1 MVKLNLIA
9 TAAFGLESVVAL
21 ELKNLGIND
30 VMVENG
36 KVQFFGDY
44 STIARTNLWLRTAD
58 RVLIKAGE
66 FYAESF
72 EELFEKTKAL
82 PWEEFL
88 PENANFPVTGK
99 AVRSRLMS
107 VSDCQAIVKK
117 AIVERLKGKYRLNWF
132 PEDGPEFKIEVS
144 LLKDLATLTIDT
156 SGAGLHKRGYRKLT
170 GRAPLRETLAAAL
183 VILSRWREDR
193 ALADPFCGSGTIP
206 VEAALIGLNIA
217 PGVNREF
224 AFTKW
229 PWFPKKELELA
240 REEARSKQRNL
251 KLLIYGSDISEDE
264 LSYAR
269 YHAKA
274 AGVEKSIRFFKKD
287 FREVKFAEEYGWL
300 ISNLPYGER
309 IGDGREVEKLYRE
322 LKILREKLP
331 TWSFYFL
338 SSHPAF
344 EKLYGRKADKRR
356 KLYNGKIETHFYQ
369 FFGPKSPKIIL

>member
-1 MVKLNLIA
+1 MKLNLIA
-9 TAAFGLESVVAL
+9 TAAFGLEAVVAL
-21 ELKNLGIND
+21 ELKKLGFND

-36 KVQFFGDY
+36 KVHFFGDFAA
-44 STIARTNLWLRTAD
+44 IARTNLWLRTAD
-58 RVLIKAGE
+58 RVQIKVGE
-66 FYAESF
+66 FYAQSF
-72 EELFEKTKAL
+72 EELFTKTKAL
-82 PWEEFL
+82 PWEQFL
-88 PENANFPVTGK
+88 PENAKFPVEGK
-99 AVRSRLMS
+99 AVASKLMS

-117 AIVERLKGKYRLNWF
+117 AIVERLKEKYYTSWF
-132 PEDGPEFKIEVS
+132 PEDGPEFTIEVS

-183 VILSRWREDR
+183 VLLARWREDR
-193 ALADPFCGSGTIP
+193 ALSDPFCGSGTIP
-206 VEAALIGLNIA
+206 VEAALIGQNIA
-217 PGVNREF
+217 PGLKREF
-224 AFTKW
+224 AFSKW

-251 KLLIYGSDISEDE
+251 KLLIYGSDISEEE

-287 FREVKFAEEYGWL
+287 FREVSFKEEYGWL

-309 IGDGREVEKLYRE
+309 IGDVREVERLYWD
-322 LKILREKLP
+322 LKTLREKLP

-338 SSHPAF
+338 TSHPVF
-344 EKLYGRKADKRR
+344 EKFYGRKADKRR
-356 KLYNGKIETHFYQ
+356 KLYNGKIETQFYQ
-369 FFGPKSPKIIL
+369 FFGPKPPKIIL